1 MRVKTG
7 TTRRKKHKKVLE
19 STKGYR
25 MSKHTLYRVAHESY
39 MHAGNYAYRH
49 RQRRAGDFRKIWIAK
64 INAACR
70 NNGIK
75 YKDFINKLKIKNI
88 ELDRKVL
95 ADIAQNNTEIFS
107 KIIKSIS

>member
-1 MRVKTG
+1 MRVKRG
-7 TTRRKKHKKVLE
+7 TTRRRKHNKVLK

-64 INAACR
+64 INAACK

-75 YKDFINKLKIKNI
+75 YNDFINKLKTKNI
-88 ELDRKVL
+88 QLDRKVL
-95 ADIAQNNTEIFS
+95 ADIAQNNPAVFTS
-107 KIIKSIS
+107 VIKSL